1 MAYINVDVNMEDL
14 DTDEIADELERRGF
28 LVVEIK
34 FPDNLIEHVENIGF
48 NVLDKKVIYK
58 LYSTWRTCDG
68 KTFEKELCEFFSE
81 VLNEDIRL

>member
-28 LVVEIK
+28 LVVETK

-48 NVLDKKVIYK
+48 NVLDIKVIDK